1 MDDCSNDWSDIVTPD
16 MLTRRVTLGEYF
28 ADSIEGVRKGYI
40 TQGAVDQDRARLE
53 TQAQPSDEW
62 WEWVLGTEP
71 LRQMGGLALVRRGNI
86 IWARNDWIS

>member
-1 MDDCSNDWSDIVTPD
+1 MPREEDDWSDIVTPD
-16 MLTRRVTLGEYF
+16 MLRRRVTFDEYF

-40 TQGAVDQDRARLE
+40 TQEAVDQDRVQLEARL
-53 TQAQPSDEW
+53 QPDDEW

-86 IWARNDWIS
+86 VWARNDWIS